1 MSENTVGKCNK
12 IPKNSSIV
20 MDEFIYFKGMKY
32 EFVGAGVSGMTYVSN
47 SVIDGK
53 KLLIKIV
60 PYEGVTPKGKT
71 KIINTRFTNEVAFQ
85 NLAALKG
92 LGPTVYEYSPKGI
105 KLSTDNCPFEFI
117 VNSYFCQYEIINYIV
132 MEYYGN
138 GWTQLL
144 PWQLSLPEHKDGV
157 RELMRRLI
165 YEAGIVNIH
174 DVQAHI
180 FFSEQ
185 EGYRMIDYDHAEF
198 VGNMNE
204 TPKRELLHT
213 VLEKLELQNN
223 GVNNINNSRR
233 KKNFSRGGYARRTK
247 KNIKNKSK
255 KSNNN

>member
-1 MSENTVGKCNK
+1 
-12 IPKNSSIV
+12 
-20 MDEFIYFKGMKY
+20 
-32 EFVGAGVSGMTYVSN
+32 
-47 SVIDGK
+47 
-53 KLLIKIV
+53 
-60 PYEGVTPKGKT
+60 
-71 KIINTRFTNEVAFQ
+71 
-85 NLAALKG
+85 
-92 LGPTVYEYSPKGI
+92 
-105 KLSTDNCPFEFI
+105 
-117 VNSYFCQYEIINYIV
+117 

-165 YEAGIVNIH
+165 YEAGIINIH

-198 VGNMNE
+198 VRNMKE
-204 TPKRELLHT
+204 TPKIILDK
-213 VLEKLELQNN
+213 VLKKLELQNN
-223 GVNNINNSRR
+223 AVNNINNSRR
-233 KKNFSRGGYARRTK
+233 KKNFKRGGYSRRIK